1 MLLKVKRLIYRPIY
15 AVLRWYY
22 FLVFKMLLNSEHKD
36 IYVFDLDN
44 TLADTYPYINSTINH
59 LEIPAHKGMIEVLKD
74 KIADNQLCIILSA
87 RNYKMISLTKKWLKI
102 NLGSKKDIPLFLVPR
117 AEDKL
122 PYLMFADKKFENV
135 FYYDDLSYNHE
146 NGEIKLY
153 QKVIESIE
161 KTSIHYYGYDKINII
176 NQKRE

>member
-1 MLLKVKRLIYRPIY
+1 MLLKVKRLIYRPMY
-15 AVLRWYY
+15 AFFRWYY
-22 FLVFKMLLNSEHKD
+22 FLNFKMLLNSEHKN
-36 IYVFDLDN
+36 INVFDLDN
-44 TLADTYPYINSTINH
+44 TLADTYPYIKTSINH
-59 LEIPAHKGMIEVLKD
+59 LELPAHKGMTELLKD

-87 RNYKMISLTKKWLKI
+87 RNYKITSNTKKWLEI
-102 NLGSKKDIPLFLVPR
+102 NIGSKKNIPLFLVPR

-146 NGEIKLY
+146 NGEVKFY
-153 QKVIESIE
+153 QDVIESI
-161 KTSIHYYGYDKINII
+161 KQTSIHYYGYDEINII